1 MYSMCNT
8 TADLCPV
15 SDLPELPF
23 ERQPQDG
30 LVKFMEELYEYSAES
45 TKEHNAEFFS
55 NPEHQPDPAF
65 EHQFGSE
72 SESQSDSDWESHTPC
87 PTKKHDVRPLLAPS
101 SRLSVRNPQL
111 GKSKNSL
118 ALEHLARTERRG
130 DRYRWINEEE
140 LRFLLVLN
148 R

>member
-1 MYSMCNT
+1 MCNT

-23 ERQPQDG
+23 ESQPQNG
-30 LVKFMEELYEYSAES
+30 LVNFIEELYEYSAES
-45 TKEHNAEFFS
+45 TKEHNVEFFS
-55 NPEHQPDPAF
+55 NPEHQSDPAL
-65 EHQFGSE
+65 EYQFSSE
-72 SESQSDSDWESHTPC
+72 LESQSDSDWESHTPC

-101 SRLSVRNPQL
+101 SRLSFGNPQP

-118 ALEHLARTERRG
+118 ALEYLARTERRG
-130 DRYRWINEEE
+130 DRHRWNEEE